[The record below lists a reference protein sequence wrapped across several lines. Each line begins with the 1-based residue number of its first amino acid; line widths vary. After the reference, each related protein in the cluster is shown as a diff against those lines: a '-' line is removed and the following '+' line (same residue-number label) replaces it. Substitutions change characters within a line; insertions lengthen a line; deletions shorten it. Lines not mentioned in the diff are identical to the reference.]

1 MKKILFVCL
10 GNICRSPLAEG
21 VFLRLMEERKV
32 QEQFEIDSAGML
44 NCHIGNLP
52 DGRMRHHAKKRG
64 YELVHHA
71 RQVTSSDFE
80 EFDLIVGMDDCNI
93 DALKELAPTLEDMKK
108 IVRMTDFCK
117 HSDIDHV
124 PDPYYG
130 GTGGFEQVIDIVEDA
145 CEGLIS
151 SIQDN

>member
-1 MKKILFVCL
+1 
-10 GNICRSPLAEG
+10 
-21 VFLRLMEERKV
+21 
-32 QEQFEIDSAGML
+32 
-44 NCHIGNLP
+44 
-52 DGRMRHHAKKRG
+52 
-64 YELVHHA
+64 
-71 RQVTSSDFE
+71 
-80 EFDLIVGMDDCNI
+80 